1 MVVKCCEVCLNVN
14 ETSTFTSAFTVETH
28 IINHKFNCNEK
39 CSVYLLTCNCCKK
52 QYMGQQPTN
61 SVLDV
66 TIIKVIVGNI
76 NAVKH
81 KCSNTYMSVFAVATI
96 IVLEVMCQ

>member
-1 MVVKCCEVCLNVN
+1 
-14 ETSTFTSAFTVETH
+14 
-28 IINHKFNCNEK
+28 
-39 CSVYLLTCNCCKK
+39 
-52 QYMGQQPTN
+52 MGQQPTN
-61 SVLDV
+61 SVLV
-66 TIIKVIVGNI
+66 GTIIKVIVGNI